1 MYLIEWQGG
10 RQVVGTIDEVVKHPM
25 FESATVFER
34 HEFGID
40 EIIWIAC

>member
-1 MYLIEWQGG
+1 MYLVEWNGG
-10 RQVVGTIDEVVKHPM
+10 REIVGSIADVLQHPKL
-25 FESATVFER
+25 SIATVFER